1 MRKRGGSWD
10 NEPATRI
17 KIIRQQKQVEGFI
30 ENCQGMSLEMI
41 KIPSGNFM
49 RGSPETEAESID
61 REKPQRKVTIAQFF
75 MGRYPVTQSQWRV
88 VAMLKP
94 VLRKLKLTP
103 SRFQGDNRPVEQ
115 VSWYDAMEFCA
126 RLSRESQ
133 RNYRLPSEAE
143 WEYACRAGTTTP
155 FHFGETIST
164 DLANY
169 NGSDDKYGAYG
180 RGIRGEYRRETTD
193 VDYFSAANPF
203 GLSEMHGNVWEWCL
217 DPWHDN
223 YQGAP
228 EDGRVWDERNK
239 NENHYQNILENL
251 GDLLKD
257 NRRRVLRGGSWDA
270 GPGLCRSAYRSSND
284 PGYGFNRCGF
294 RVVCVPPRTL

>member
-1 MRKRGGSWD
+1 M
-10 NEPATRI
+10 ATRI

-41 KIPSGNFM
+41 KIPSGSFM
-49 RGSPETEAESID
+49 MGSPKTEAESLD
-61 REKPQRKVTIAQFF
+61 RERPQRQVTIAQFF

-88 VAMLKP
+88 VAMLEP

-103 SRFQGDNRPVEQ
+103 SRFQGDKRPVEQ

-169 NGSDDKYGAYG
+169 NGSDENYGTYG
-180 RGIRGEYRRETTD
+180 RGIRGESRGETTD
-193 VDYFSAANPF
+193 VDYFGIANPF

-228 EDGRVWDERNK
+228 GDGRVWDEQNK
-239 NENHYQNILENL
+239 NENDYQNILENL

-257 NRRRVLRGGSWDA
+257 NRWRVLRGGSW
-270 GPGLCRSAYRSSND
+270 GSKPRNCRSAYRSRD
-284 PGYGFNRCGF
+284 PAHAAHFGF
-294 RVVCVPPRTL
+294 RVVCVPPRTVSPSAL